1 MCGTQPKDVHRI
13 QSAQGHACDFAI
25 GAPELAMNTMAVID
39 AGLKGA
45 GIFSTERHGVGALLW
60 QLNVPEGRQGQGAL
74 LTMWPVSWQVTTCSA
89 SRTTP
94 ASRMRLSWS
103 RLPDPSSSNS

>member
-13 QSAQGHACDFAI
+13 QGAPGHACDSAI
-25 GAPELAMNTMAVID
+25 GAPERVAMNTMAVID

-60 QLNVPEGRQGQGAL
+60 QLNVTEGRQGQGAL
-74 LTMWPVSWQVTTCSA
+74 LTMWPVSWQVTTYSA
-89 SRTTP
+89 S
-94 ASRMRLSWS
+94 
-103 RLPDPSSSNS
+103 